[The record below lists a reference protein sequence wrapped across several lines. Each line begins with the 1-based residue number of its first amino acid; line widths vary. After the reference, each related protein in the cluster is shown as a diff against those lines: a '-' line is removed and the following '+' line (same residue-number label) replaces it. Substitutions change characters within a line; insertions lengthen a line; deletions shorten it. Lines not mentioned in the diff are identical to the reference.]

1 MNDIVERLRGYENP
15 ELREAADEIER
26 LEKVIALMIPERNRD
41 INEIER
47 LRNTIKNCPPVSES
61 EYVRRL
67 EDEIER
73 LREEVRVGA
82 ELIAE
87 ANGEIERINAAR
99 HADSQRMVRMSDEY
113 EAAQNEIERLR
124 EALKIIAGRQQC
136 LDNLMSNVDVACAA
150 LDGGKP

>member
-1 MNDIVERLRGYENP
+1 MTDIVERLRGYENP

-41 INEIER
+41 IN
-47 LRNTIKNCPPVSES
+47 
-61 EYVRRL
+61 
-67 EDEIER
+67 EIER

>member
-41 INEIER
+41 IN
-47 LRNTIKNCPPVSES
+47 
-61 EYVRRL
+61 
-67 EDEIER
+67 EIER

-113 EAAQNEIERLR
+113 EAAQNEIARLR

>member
-1 MNDIVERLRGYENP
+1 MTDIVERLRGYENP

-67 EDEIER
+67 ADEIER

>member
-41 INEIER
+41 IN
-47 LRNTIKNCPPVSES
+47 
-61 EYVRRL
+61 
-67 EDEIER
+67 EIER